1 MTFDLGTSTMRD
13 ILQTADPESVIGTSV
28 SVSGWVR
35 SRRDSKAGLSFI
47 QLSDGTCF
55 DVLQI
60 VAPSEL
66 ENYESEVLQLTAG
79 ASIVATGELVAS
91 QGKGQSVEMQATEIR
106 VVGLVE
112 DPDTYPV
119 SAKRHTFEFLRTVSH
134 LRQRTNTFAAIA
146 RVRDCL

>member
-1 MTFDLGTSTMRD
+1 MAGVSKTGIFEGVSAVLAGDLAVMIATPNRRTDMTFDLGTSTMRD

-60 VAPSEL
+60 VAPSDL
-66 ENYESEVLQLTAG
+66 GNYESDGLQLYR
-79 ASIVATGELVAS
+79 
-91 QGKGQSVEMQATEIR
+91 KG
-106 VVGLVE
+106 
-112 DPDTYPV
+112 
-119 SAKRHTFEFLRTVSH
+119 
-134 LRQRTNTFAAIA
+134 
-146 RVRDCL
+146 VR